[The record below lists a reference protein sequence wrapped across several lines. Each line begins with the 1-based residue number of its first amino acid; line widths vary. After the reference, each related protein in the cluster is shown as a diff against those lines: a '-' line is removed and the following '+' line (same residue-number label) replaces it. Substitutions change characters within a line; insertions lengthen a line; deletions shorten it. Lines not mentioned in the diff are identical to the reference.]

1 MVKNALGSRTDMAWK
16 HGICIDGDPRK
27 IQCKFCQ
34 KTITG
39 GVYRLKHHL
48 AGTQKEVV
56 ACKSVTDEVKGEM
69 FEVVVGLQQ
78 KLMKK
83 IRLDTNDDVIEIEK
97 RKRIEEEDRT
107 IFKKGQPVHRP

>member
-1 MVKNALGSRTDMAWK
+1 MASGASNPPSNDVAAEKGSFSQSAHTKKVVKNAPGSRTDVAWK

-48 AGTQKEVV
+48 AGTQKDVV
-56 ACKSVTDEVKGEM
+56 ACKSVTDEVKREM
-69 FEVVVGLQQ
+69 FEVVVGLH
-78 KLMKK
+78 K
-83 IRLDTNDDVIEIEK
+83 N
-97 RKRIEEEDRT
+97 
-107 IFKKGQPVHRP
+107 